1 MSCQAYKGS
10 VDGMFQSVLA
20 FGELL
25 EMILQV
31 AQGIGYTWGGV
42 CRQRYLFLEQ
52 SDQRV
57 GVYQQ
62 RMTKEWLSTVRGY
75 S

>member
-1 MSCQAYKGS
+1 
-10 VDGMFQSVLA
+10 MFQSVLA

-42 CRQRYLFLEQ
+42 CRQRYLFLKQ

-57 GVYQQ
+57 GVHQQ
-62 RMTKEWLSTVRGY
+62 RTTKE
-75 S
+75 